1 MEIRDIGPRGP
12 SPASLQ
18 RSPDHGAV
26 RPRRHQGSSGDLVE
40 ISARAQK
47 AALAAALARRVV
59 EMPEVRPEVLEAA
72 RVALESGEFLTPEA
86 AQATARAIIR
96 GS

>member
-1 MEIRDIGPRGP
+1 
-12 SPASLQ
+12 
-18 RSPDHGAV
+18 
-26 RPRRHQGSSGDLVE
+26 
-40 ISARAQK
+40 
-47 AALAAALARRVV
+47 
-59 EMPEVRPEVLEAA
+59 MPEVRPEVLEAA